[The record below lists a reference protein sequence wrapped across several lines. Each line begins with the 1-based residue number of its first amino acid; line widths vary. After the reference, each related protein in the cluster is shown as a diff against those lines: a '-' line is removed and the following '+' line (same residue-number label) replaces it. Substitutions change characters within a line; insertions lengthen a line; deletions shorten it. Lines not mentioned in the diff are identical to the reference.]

1 MEQKTPEQ
9 LRNEFWKS
17 DIERGGGSSLTNM
30 KK

>member
-17 DIERGGGSSLTNM
+17 DIERGGASLTNM